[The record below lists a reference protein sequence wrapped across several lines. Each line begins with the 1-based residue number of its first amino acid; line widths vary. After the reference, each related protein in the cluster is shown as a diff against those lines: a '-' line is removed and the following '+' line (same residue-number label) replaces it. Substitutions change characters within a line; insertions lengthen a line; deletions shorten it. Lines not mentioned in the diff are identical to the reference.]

1 MKKKEQNF
9 YEAKGLNILPSVK
22 VDSNLAKATKEVI
35 SFSKFTGENA
45 IKLTKDFTIEIP
57 NIKTGIKQDKVFKQG
72 TIITKYDDLILGI
85 KNGAIGEDILG
96 QIATG
101 ILKQKKVSLNITEL
115 MSLSDDLVMSEV
127 FLTKYGKLNPQ
138 DLRTELANRKY
149 SQQGIDAIEASMAK
163 PQYQN
168 FLKNSNIKPNAPSAG
183 STLGEK
189 ITNALYKNGKLK
201 KGVRFVKYVL
211 IAGGVGLAG
220 YGIFAIFS
228 DGSKIKLGDK
238 YSEEVKKLLNPCLL
252 PLLSNGGTIV
262 PVSDGAQLQLK
273 KTGNSEADS
282 KGGVVYYPNG
292 RVWTLD
298 NSKKG
303 TWSCSEIVSETM
315 KQGTLKEAIRFRLK
329 NLLNEQVNYDIN
341 ISGVNIKWDN
351 SNSTSSS
358 TQPKQQMR
366 YTPCSKFPYEYGCK
380 SQDIKD
386 IQEKLG
392 FEERYITGN
401 FGPVTKTKLKAIE
414 KVYRFVLD
422 DNIGITEDIYNKI
435 MNFDSKSQPSA
446 AQEKQNQNTIP
457 YSKPESPF
465 QNKVVSGAF
474 SDLNAKKDTIG
485 TTSTDTTATPQTA
498 QTSPTETDTERETRI
513 TEINGVLNERP
524 FGNVAYRGVVLNPSD
539 EGWLLNHV
547 NKKYGENGKYK
558 FVKNKDRERSL
569 RGKEV
574 IVFQRQ
580 RNK

>member
-1 MKKKEQNF
+1 MKMRVSDNMKEQ
-9 YEAKGLNILPSVK
+9 KGDLLSV
-22 VDSNLAKATKEVI
+22 ATKFDDLYKVK
-35 SFSKFTGENA
+35 SNPVNA
-45 IKLTKDFTIEIP
+45 TTTLNAEKELRDSLVTALGFNGLLLD
-57 NIKTGIKQDKVFKQG
+57 KTFKQ
-72 TIITKYDDLILGI
+72 L
-85 KNGAIGEDILG
+85 E
-96 QIATG
+96 
-101 ILKQKKVSLNITEL
+101 TE
-115 MSLSDDLVMSEV
+115 
-127 FLTKYGKLNPQ
+127 
-138 DLRTELANRKY
+138 
-149 SQQGIDAIEASMAK
+149 
-163 PQYQN
+163 
-168 FLKNSNIKPNAPSAG
+168 LKNSIKKELKSGTRLGNGTDVPKSVKEFSRAIAAKKIIESGKMLTKTEIEIIVSAEKKKTLELFKKSELSLTKPPDPNATAPNSTAPNPPSAG

-189 ITNALYKNGKLK
+189 IRNALYKDGKLK
-201 KGVRFVKYVL
+201 KGVKFVKYVL

-303 TWSCSEIVSETM
+303 TWSCSEIVKETM
-315 KQGTLKEAIRFRLK
+315 KPGTLKEVIRFRLK
-329 NLLNEQVNYDIN
+329 NLLNEQVDYDIS
-341 ISGVNIKWDN
+341 IDGVNIKWDK
-351 SNSTSSS
+351 STSSS

-366 YTPCSKFPYEYGCK
+366 YTRCSEFPYKYGCK
-380 SQDIKD
+380 SEYIRK
-386 IQEKLG
+386 IQEKLE
-392 FEERYITGN
+392 FEGRYITGN

-414 KVYRFVLD
+414 KEYGFVLD

-474 SDLNAKKDTIG
+474 SDLNAKKDT
-485 TTSTDTTATPQTA
+485 TA
-498 QTSPTETDTERETRI
+498 QTGTPTETASTETTRTNTTDTETDAQKIKRI

-539 EGWLLNHV
+539 EGWLLSHV
-547 NKKYGENGKYK
+547 NEKYGENGKYT

>member
-168 FLKNSNIKPNAPSAG
+168 FLKNSNIKPNAPSG
-183 STLGEK
+183 GNTIGEK
-189 ITNALYKNGKLK
+189 IINALSKDGKLK
-201 KGVRFVKYVL
+201 KGVRIVKYVL
-211 IAGGVGLAG
+211 IAGAVGAAG
-220 YGIFAIFS
+220 YALFAYLS

-238 YSEEVKKLLNPCLL
+238 NSEEVKKLLNPCLL

-262 PVSDGAQLQLK
+262 PVADGAQLQLK

-292 RVWTLD
+292 RAWTLD

-303 TWSCSEIVSETM
+303 TWSCSEIVKETM
-315 KQGTLKEAIRFRLK
+315 KPGTLKEVIRFRLK
-329 NLLNEQVNYDIN
+329 NLLNEQVDYDIS
-341 ISGVNIKWDN
+341 IDGVNIKWDK
-351 SNSTSSS
+351 STSDSS
-358 TQPKQQMR
+358 PTQPKQSI
-366 YTPCSKFPYEYGCK
+366 YTPCSTFPYRYGCK
-380 SQDIKD
+380 SEDIRK
-386 IQEKLG
+386 IQEKLE
-392 FEERYITGN
+392 FEDRYITGN
-401 FGPVTKTKLKAIE
+401 FGPITKSKLEVNYDLSNGITKEIYDNIMGGVKPNPINPTPTPDPINPTPTPDPINPTPTPDPKPQPTPTPNPEPQPINSDRDVIIKNLKARRFRLDGKISAI
-414 KVYRFVLD
+414 VYRGNSL
-422 DNIGITEDIYNKI
+422 
-435 MNFDSKSQPSA
+435 
-446 AQEKQNQNTIP
+446 NQ
-457 YSKPESPF
+457 
-465 QNKVVSGAF
+465 
-474 SDLNAKKDTIG
+474 
-485 TTSTDTTATPQTA
+485 
-498 QTSPTETDTERETRI
+498 
-513 TEINGVLNERP
+513 
-524 FGNVAYRGVVLNPSD
+524 SD
-539 EGWLLNHV
+539 EQFLLNYI
-547 NKKYGENGKYK
+547 NEKYGENGKYK
-558 FVKNKDRERSL
+558 FEVRRNTEKAQKGED
-569 RGKEV
+569 V
-574 IVFQRQ
+574 IVYEKS